1 MADWAGLHEDFL
13 LLLVP
18 RLPSLDLRTF
28 RTVCASWRAAA
39 ATFASAGGRPRP
51 DRPWLLLP
59 ADAPDPEFRRLA
71 ICRDQEVPVVT
82 LPARLGRAHDR
93 RLFPLGSSRGV
104 IVAADDRGAMHLLD
118 LATGRRAPLP
128 PVAALPLA
136 DRVERTPAGLS
147 VRLKRDPRVYS
158 IDGLIHRDDTLI
170 HKAVAVPTPG
180 GGAMVIVIYSPHSHR
195 HQWATARPG
204 DSTWKSVK
212 PSSIPAVVD
221 LALHRGQLYA
231 NTLFGMVYVYP
242 ELHGLGSASPDIIP
256 SETRRPTS
264 RVESSFLVQT
274 PGGGA
279 LMQVERVNPVPPA
292 ESEEFVAPAEG
303 EEFVVRVL
311 DECGGTW
318 EEEEDIGDVAL
329 LVDASGAVAVSTREC
344 PGLRPSTIYY
354 ADLNGGETRVRA
366 YSLAG
371 KHKKVEVVES
381 LPGAEGNK
389 WPCFWFTPVYSQ

>member
-28 RTVCASWRAAA
+28 RAVCASWRAAA
-39 ATFASAGGRPRP
+39 ATFSSAGGRPRP

-59 ADAPDPEFRRLA
+59 ADAPDPEFRRLV
-71 ICRDQEVPVVT
+71 ICRDSEVPVVT

-136 DRVERTPAGLS
+136 DRVESNPAGL
-147 VRLKRDPRVYS
+147 VVHLKRDPRACS
-158 IDGLIHRDDTLI
+158 IDGLIHHNDSLI
-170 HKAVAVPTPG
+170 RKAVPVPTPG
-180 GGAMVIVIYSPHSHR
+180 GGAMVIVIYYPDR
-195 HQWATARPG
+195 YGHQWATARPG

-212 PSSIPAVVD
+212 QSSIPAVVD
-221 LALHRGQLYA
+221 LALHRGLLYA
-231 NTLFGMVYVYP
+231 NTRFGLVYVFP
-242 ELHGLGSASPDIIP
+242 ELHGLSSASPDIIP
-256 SETRRPTS
+256 SMTRRPTS
-264 RVESSFLVQT
+264 GLKSSLLVQT

-279 LMQVERVNPVPPA
+279 LMQVEFVRPA
-292 ESEEFVAPAEG
+292 VDGEGGEFVL
-303 EEFVVRVL
+303 RVL

-318 EEEEDIGDVAL
+318 EEEEDIGDVAV
-329 LVDASGAVAVSTREC
+329 LVDASSAVAVSTREC

-354 ADLNGGETRVRA
+354 AEDLKGGETGVRA

-371 KHKKVEVVES
+371 KHKKIEVVES
-381 LPGAEGNK
+381 LSRAEGNNR
-389 WPCFWFTPVYSQ
+389 PCFWFTPVYSH

>member
-28 RTVCASWRAAA
+28 RAVCASWRAAA

-59 ADAPDPEFRRLA
+59 ADAPDPEFRRLV
-71 ICRDQEVPVVT
+71 IRRDREVPVVA

-118 LATGRRAPLP
+118 LSTGRRAPLP

-136 DRVERTPAGLS
+136 DRVERTPAGLT
-147 VRLKRDPRVYS
+147 VHLKRDPRVYS
-158 IDGLIHRDDTLI
+158 IDGLIHREDTLI
-170 HKAVAVPTPG
+170 RKAVPVPTPG
-180 GGAMVIVIYSPHSHR
+180 GGAMVIVIYYPEGHR

-204 DSTWKSVK
+204 DSAWKSVK

-256 SETRRPTS
+256 SMTRRPTS
-264 RVESSFLVQT
+264 GLKSSLLVQT

-279 LMQVERVNPVPPA
+279 LMQVEFVRPA
-292 ESEEFVAPAEG
+292 VDGEG
-303 EEFVVRVL
+303 GEFVVRVL

-318 EEEEDIGDVAL
+318 EEEEDIGDVAV

-354 ADLNGGETRVRA
+354 ADLYGGETRVRA

-381 LPGAEGNK
+381 LPRAEGNNR
-389 WPCFWFTPVYSQ
+389 PCFWFTPVYSQ

>member
-18 RLPSLDLRTF
+18 RLPSLDLRSF
-28 RTVCASWRAAA
+28 RSVCASWRAAA

-59 ADAPDPEFRRLA
+59 TDAPDPDCSRLL
-71 ICRDQEVPVVT
+71 ICRDREVPVVT

-128 PVAALPLA
+128 PVSALPLA
-136 DRVERTPAGLS
+136 DRVESTPAGLS
-147 VRLKRDPRVYS
+147 VHLKRDPCPYS
-158 IDGLIHRDDTLI
+158 IDGLIHHDDSLI
-170 HKAVAVPTPG
+170 HKAVPVPTPG
-180 GGAMVIVIYSPHSHR
+180 GGAMVVVIYFQQHHR

-231 NTLFGMVYVYP
+231 NTRYGMVYVFP

-256 SETRRPTS
+256 SVTRMPTS
-264 RVESSFLVQT
+264 YMQRSFLVQT
-274 PGGGA
+274 PSGGA
-279 LMQVERVNPVPPA
+279 LMQVELVKA
-292 ESEEFVAPAEG
+292 AEG

-318 EEEEDIGDVAL
+318 EEEEDMGDVAV

-354 ADLNGGETRVRA
+354 ADLDGGETRVRA

-381 LPGAEGNK
+381 LPRAEGNK
-389 WPCFWFTPVYSQ
+389 RPCFWFTPVYSQ

>member
-1 MADWAGLHEDFL
+1 MADWSGLHEDFL

-18 RLPSLDLRTF
+18 RLPSLDLRSF
-28 RTVCASWRAAA
+28 RAVCASWRAAA

-59 ADAPDPEFRRLA
+59 TDAPDPDCRRLV
-71 ICRDQEVPVVT
+71 ICRDREVPVVT

-104 IVAADDRGAMHLLD
+104 IVAADDRGDMHLLD

-147 VRLKRDPRVYS
+147 VHVKRDPRVYS
-158 IDGLIHRDDTLI
+158 IDGLIHHENTLI
-170 HKAVAVPTPG
+170 HKAVPVPTPG
-180 GGAMVIVIYSPHSHR
+180 GGVMVVVIYLQPRHR

-231 NTLFGMVYVYP
+231 NTRFGMVYVFP
-242 ELHGLGSASPDIIP
+242 ELRGLGSASPDIIP
-256 SETRRPTS
+256 SVTRKPTS
-264 RVESSFLVQT
+264 SVKSSFLVQT

-279 LMQVERVNPVPPA
+279 LMQVEVVGSA
-292 ESEEFVAPAEG
+292 VAAGG

-318 EEEEDIGDVAL
+318 EEEEDIGDVAV
-329 LVDASGAVAVSTREC
+329 LVDASGAVAVSTTEC
-344 PGLRPSTIYY
+344 PGLRPSTIYH
-354 ADLNGGETRVRA
+354 AVDKGGETQVWA

-371 KHKKVEVVES
+371 KHKKTEVVES
-381 LPGAEGNK
+381 LPRAEGNMR
-389 WPCFWFTPVYSQ
+389 PCFWFTPVYSQ

>member
-28 RTVCASWRAAA
+28 RAVCASWRAAA
-39 ATFASAGGRPRP
+39 ATFSSAGGRPRP

-59 ADAPDPEFRRLA
+59 ADAPDPEFRRLV
-71 ICRDQEVPVVT
+71 ICRDREVPVVT

-136 DRVERTPAGLS
+136 DRVESNPAGL
-147 VRLKRDPRVYS
+147 VVHLKRDPRA
-158 IDGLIHRDDTLI
+158 LLHRRPDPPQRQPD
-170 HKAVAVPTPG
+170 PEG
-180 GGAMVIVIYSPHSHR
+180 
-195 HQWATARPG
+195 RPG
-204 DSTWKSVK
+204 AHARRRGDAPGNPLKQ
-212 PSSIPAVVD
+212 SSIPAVV
-221 LALHRGQLYA
+221 AWRSTAAAYA
-231 NTLFGMVYVYP
+231 NTRFGLVYVFP
-242 ELHGLGSASPDIIP
+242 ELHGLSSASPDIIP
-256 SETRRPTS
+256 SMTRRPTS
-264 RVESSFLVQT
+264 GLKSSLLVQT

-279 LMQVERVNPVPPA
+279 LMQVEFVRPA
-292 ESEEFVAPAEG
+292 VDGEGGEFVL
-303 EEFVVRVL
+303 RVL

-318 EEEEDIGDVAL
+318 EEEEDIGDVAV
-329 LVDASGAVAVSTREC
+329 LVDASSAVAVSTREC

-354 ADLNGGETRVRA
+354 AEDLKGGETGVRA

-371 KHKKVEVVES
+371 KHKKIEVVES
-381 LPGAEGNK
+381 LSRAEGNNR
-389 WPCFWFTPVYSQ
+389 PCFWFTPVYSH